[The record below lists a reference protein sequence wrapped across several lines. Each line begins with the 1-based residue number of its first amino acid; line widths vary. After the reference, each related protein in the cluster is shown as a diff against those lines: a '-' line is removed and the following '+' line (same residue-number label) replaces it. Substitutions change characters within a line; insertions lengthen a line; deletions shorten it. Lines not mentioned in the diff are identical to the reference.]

1 MSAVFS
7 HGRLRL
13 YLLKL
18 LGGGPKHGYELIRL
32 LENRFLG
39 LYAPSAGTIYP
50 RLARME
56 ADGLV
61 THTAS
66 GGRKVYEITDAG
78 RAELAQRAGEL
89 ATLEAEIHASVA
101 DLGAVA
107 DEMEKGVRGSVRD
120 LKKELRAAARQVQT
134 PRTQDWKQWRDE
146 WTRGAAQQG
155 RPPTPPSAAETEVE
169 RAAAAL
175 LDEVRD
181 LARQGRGKADDLR
194 VASALIDSV
203 RDQVRRL
210 LGGPVKE

>member
-61 THTAS
+61 THTAA
-66 GGRKVYEITDAG
+66 GGRKVYEITEAG
-78 RAELAQRAGEL
+78 RAELAQRADEL
-89 ATLEAEIHASVA
+89 AALEAEIHASVA

-107 DEMEKGVRGSVRD
+107 EQMEQGVRGSARD
-120 LKKELRAAARQVQT
+120 LKKELRAAARQVQG
-134 PRTQDWKQWRDE
+134 PRTQDWKQWRAE
-146 WTRGAAQQG
+146 WERGTREPAPAPPAAAGAG
-155 RPPTPPSAAETEVE
+155 TEVE
-169 RAAAAL
+169 RAADL
-175 LDEVRD
+175 LVAEVRD
-181 LARQGRGKADDLR
+181 AVARGQGTPDNLR
-194 VASALIDSV
+194 VAAALIDSV

-210 LGGPVKE
+210 IGG